1 MVDRF
6 EVDIPTLAML
16 VDRHSQ
22 ELYAYLWRM
31 LMDAEDAED
40 CLQQTFLQAHR
51 NLGRLRPDSNLR
63 AWLYRVAGNVGRSCL
78 RKRRRQVAWVVDDVA
93 EDLPAEGDDPAQNLE
108 HAWIREAM
116 LRLPPRQHEALILR
130 KYQEL
135 DYEAIARVQ
144 GNSPQAARANVYQ
157 ALKRLRQLAATRDA

>member
-1 MVDRF
+1 MADA
-6 EVDIPTLAML
+6 PSLTNLM
-16 VDRHSQ
+16 DRHSQ

-31 LMDAEDAED
+31 LMDADDAED

-51 NLGRLRPDSNLR
+51 NLGRLRPDSNFR
-63 AWLYRVAGNVGRSCL
+63 AWLYRVAGNAGRSCL
-78 RKRRRQVAWVVDDVA
+78 RKRRRQMAWVADDVA
-93 EDLPAEGDDPAQNLE
+93 EDLPAEGDDPAQLLE
-108 HAWIREAM
+108 QAWIREAM

-157 ALKRLRQLAATRDA
+157 ALKRLRQLAAARGA